1 MPNYLHR
8 TSLAHLKS
16 IASADLP
23 ESLANYI
30 EYPDISAVEGWDI
43 RYWIITGDVISL
55 MDAAARAAV
64 DAQVLSDA
72 RDSITDEI
80 DLVESLVR
88 ALALVLLDEINTLRA
103 EHSLAARTTAQVK
116 TAIRNKLGN

>member
-8 TSLAHLKS
+8 TSLAYLRS

-23 ESLANYI
+23 EAAANYI
-30 EYPDISAVEGWDI
+30 EYPDFSAVEGWAT
-43 RYWIITGDVISL
+43 RYWIVTGDAITL
-55 MDAAARAAV
+55 MDAAARAVV
-64 DAQVLSDA
+64 DAQALSDA
-72 RDSITDEI
+72 RDSVTDEI
-80 DLVESLVR
+80 DTVESLMR

-103 EHSLAARTTAQVK
+103 EHSLAARTVAQVK